1 MVGFVDFQSR
11 RNWRYFRAINCIPI
25 SDSRRKNIVL
35 WVSCEAKSTHAKY
48 SKHKV
53 ETKTG
58 ETSAKSCYAVKSFGK
73 VPRPSFTWA
82 PSIVQKQYS
91 ILGKNWTR
99 KSSSSALNCI
109 FKQTFWSFHSSCWVI
124 LSSQLNLQQ
133 KKLNSWHDSWLLN
146 NKRKWRESVP
156 GK

>member
-48 SKHKV
+48 SKHKL

-124 LSSQLNLQQ
+124 LSSQLNLEHN
-133 KKLNSWHDSWLLN
+133 KLY
-146 NKRKWRESVP
+146 REENRMSS
-156 GK
+156 

>member
-48 SKHKV
+48 SKHKL

-109 FKQTFWSFHSSCWVI
+109 FKKNLLKLPFFLLGHSVLPAESV
-124 LSSQLNLQQ
+124 
-133 KKLNSWHDSWLLN
+133 KKMFNSWHDSWLIN
-146 NKRKWRESVP
+146 NKRKWRESRP
-156 GK
+156 DK

>member
-1 MVGFVDFQSR
+1 MVGFVDFRSR
-11 RNWRYFRAINCIPI
+11 RIWRYFRAINCISI
-25 SDSRRKNIVL
+25 SDSRGKNIVL

-48 SKHKV
+48 SKHKL

-58 ETSAKSCYAVKSFGK
+58 KTSAKSCYAVKSFGK

-99 KSSSSALNCI
+99 KSNSSALNCI
-109 FKQTFWSFHSSCWVI
+109 FKQTFWSFHSSCWCI
-124 LSSQLNLQQ
+124 LSSQLNLWQ
-133 KKLNSWHDSWLLN
+133 KSLIHDAILDW
-146 NKRKWRESVP
+146 
-156 GK
+156 